1 MQTKR
6 KNKESLIILGSLL
19 VFIGLCMAGYKYY
32 GYVSELESE
41 DIAIEEFYQ
50 QESEFSEKENKI
62 AQQESEFSKKKNQE
76 KSPKY
81 DYIAMLTIPKID
93 LQKGLVDK
101 NSKYNNIRYNVMIHK
116 VSNMPN
122 EEKGNVILIAHSG
135 SARYSFFKNL
145 NKLNLS
151 DLIKIEYKGK
161 TYNYKIVDIYDI
173 EKTGK
178 ASIKRNHNKSVITL
192 ITCRH
197 NTNRQIVIIGEIQ
210 WKQIIKSY
218 H

>member
-19 VFIGLCMAGYKYY
+19 VFIGLCMIGYKYY

-50 QESEFSEKENKI
+50 QESEL
-62 AQQESEFSKKKNQE
+62 AQEESNSTQEAIEVEPKVE
-76 KSPKY
+76 SPKY
-81 DYIAMLTIPKID
+81 DYIAMLTIPKIN

-116 VSNMPN
+116 VSNMPD

-135 SARYSFFKNL
+135 SASYSFFKNL
-145 NKLNLS
+145 YKLNLS

-161 TYNYKIVDIYDI
+161 TYKYKIVDIYDI

-197 NTNRQIVIIGEIQ
+197 NTNRQIVIIGELQ
-210 WKQIIKSY
+210 
-218 H
+218 

>member
-6 KNKESLIILGSLL
+6 KNKEGLIILGSLL
-19 VFIGLCMAGYKYY
+19 VFIGLSMFGYKYY
-32 GYVSELESE
+32 IYVSELESE

-50 QESEFSEKENKI
+50 QESELAEEENNSI
-62 AQQESEFSKKKNQE
+62 QQESEEISKVE
-76 KSPKY
+76 SPKY
-81 DYIAMLTIPKID
+81 DYIAMLTIPKIN
-93 LQKGLVDK
+93 LQRGLVAK

-116 VSNMPN
+116 VSNMPD

-135 SARYSFFKNL
+135 SASYSFFKNL
-145 NKLNLS
+145 NKLKLS
-151 DLIKIEYKGK
+151 DLIKIDYKGK

-178 ASIKRNHNKSVITL
+178 ASIKRNHNKSTITL

-197 NTNRQIVIIGEIQ
+197 NTNRQIVVIAEMI
-210 WKQIIKSY
+210 
-218 H
+218 

>member
-41 DIAIEEFYQ
+41 DIAIEKFYQ
-50 QESEFSEKENKI
+50 QESEL
-62 AQQESEFSKKKNQE
+62 AQEESNISQEANNSTSKVE
-76 KSPKY
+76 SPKY
-81 DYIAMLTIPKID
+81 DYIAMLTIPKIN

-116 VSNMPN
+116 VSNMPD
-122 EEKGNVILIAHSG
+122 EEKSNVILIAHSG
-135 SARYSFFKNL
+135 SASYSFFKNL

>member
-41 DIAIEEFYQ
+41 DIAIEKFYQ
-50 QESEFSEKENKI
+50 QESEL
-62 AQQESEFSKKKNQE
+62 AQEESNISQEANNSTSKVE
-76 KSPKY
+76 SPKY
-81 DYIAMLTIPKID
+81 DYIAMLTIPKIN

-116 VSNMPN
+116 VSNMPD
-122 EEKGNVILIAHSG
+122 EEKSNVILIAHSG
-135 SARYSFFKNL
+135 SASYSFFKNL

-178 ASIKRNHNKSVITL
+178 ASIKRNHNKSSHPVSGQY
-192 ITCRH
+192 H
-197 NTNRQIVIIGEIQ
+197 NF
-210 WKQIIKSY
+210 
-218 H
+218 

>member
-6 KNKESLIILGSLL
+6 KNKEGLIILGSLL
-19 VFIGLCMAGYKYY
+19 VFIGLSMFGYKYY
-32 GYVSELESE
+32 IHVSELESE

-50 QESEFSEKENKI
+50 QESELAEEENNSI
-62 AQQESEFSKKKNQE
+62 QQESEEISKVE
-76 KSPKY
+76 SPKY
-81 DYIAMLTIPKID
+81 DYIAMLTIPKIN
-93 LQKGLVDK
+93 LQRGLVAK

-116 VSNMPN
+116 VSNMPD

-135 SARYSFFKNL
+135 SASYSFFKNL
-145 NKLNLS
+145 NKLKLS
-151 DLIKIEYKGK
+151 DLIKIDYKGK

-178 ASIKRNHNKSVITL
+178 ASIKRNHNKSTITL

-197 NTNRQIVIIGEIQ
+197 NTNKQIVVIAELI
-210 WKQIIKSY
+210 
-218 H
+218 

>member
-6 KNKESLIILGSLL
+6 KNKESLIILGSFLI
-19 VFIGLCMAGYKYY
+19 FIGLCMAGYKYY
-32 GYVSELESE
+32 GHVSELESE

-50 QESEFSEKENKI
+50 HESELAQEESNI
-62 AQQESEFSKKKNQE
+62 AQEANNSTSKVE
-76 KSPKY
+76 SPKY
-81 DYIAMLTIPKID
+81 DYIAMLTIPKIK
-93 LQKGLVDK
+93 LQKGLVAK

-116 VSNMPN
+116 VSNMPD

-135 SARYSFFKNL
+135 SASYSFFKNL
-145 NKLNLS
+145 YKLNLS

-178 ASIKRNHNKSVITL
+178 ASIKRNHTKSTITL

-197 NTNRQIVIIGEIQ
+197 NTNRQIVIIGEMQ
-210 WKQIIKSY
+210 
-218 H
+218 